1 MARADGNI
9 DETARAGGE
18 RPPASDE
25 KKPQG
30 TASGAVDERGA
41 TADHEDLKAERDAL
55 LDRMARNQ
63 AEFENARRRAAKQQ
77 QDFRE
82 FARADTIRSL
92 LPILDSFDRAL
103 QAPAQNLEEFR
114 SGVDLIRR
122 QLHDALSK
130 LGVRPIPSQDEP
142 FDPRV
147 HEAIETVESP
157 TAKDNHVV
165 QELQRGYTL
174 NDRLLRPA
182 SVIVARSPEPVRPK

>member
-9 DETARAGGE
+9 DETARTEGE
-18 RPPASDE
+18 RPPPPDE

-30 TASGAVDERGA
+30 TASVNERR
-41 TADHEDLKAERDAL
+41 TNADNADLKAERDAL